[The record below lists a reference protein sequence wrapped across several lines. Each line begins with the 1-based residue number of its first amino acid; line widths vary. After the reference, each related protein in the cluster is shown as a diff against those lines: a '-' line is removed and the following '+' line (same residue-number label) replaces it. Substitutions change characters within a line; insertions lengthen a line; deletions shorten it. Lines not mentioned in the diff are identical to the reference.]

1 MKFPQT
7 RLRRLRQNPTVRALI
22 SETSLSADHFVLPL
36 FVCPGTGM
44 RRPVASMLGVF
55 QLSIDEIVKE
65 CGTAKDTGI
74 NAIMLFGIPAKK
86 DKEGRTGYSPNGIV
100 QRAIPAIKKQHPEL
114 FIITDVCNCEYTTHG
129 HCGPLAKDG
138 SVDNDRTIEIL
149 ARQALSHARAGCDMV
164 APSDM
169 MDGRVGRIRER
180 LDASGF
186 KGMPIM
192 AYSAKYAS
200 GFYGP
205 FRGAAGSAP
214 KSGDRRGYQMDPRN
228 SDEAL
233 RETDLDIQ
241 EGADIV
247 MVKPAM
253 SYCDIIRRIKDAFK
267 VPVAAYNV
275 SGEYSMVKAAAKQGW
290 IDHDRVMM
298 EILVSI
304 KRAGADIIISY
315 HAIEAAG
322 LIAKGFLRQW

>member
-7 RLRRLRQNPTVRALI
+7 RLRRLRRNSTIRGMIAETALCVDD
-22 SETSLSADHFVLPL
+22 LVLPL
-36 FVCPGTGM
+36 FVCPGAKV
-44 RRPVASMLGVF
+44 RRPVESMPGVF
-55 QLSIDEIVKE
+55 QMSIDEVVKE
-65 CGTAKDTGI
+65 CGAAIEAGI
-74 NAIMLFGIPAKK
+74 GAILLFGIPAKK
-86 DKEGRTGYSPNGIV
+86 DNEGRIGYSPKGIV
-100 QRAIPAIKKQHPEL
+100 QRAIPSIKKQFPNL
-114 FIITDVCNCEYTTHG
+114 FVITDVCNCEYTTHG

-138 SVDNDRTIEIL
+138 SVDNDRTVEIL

-180 LDASGF
+180 LDTAGF
-186 KGMPIM
+186 KETPIM

-205 FRGAAGSAP
+205 FREAAGSAP

-233 RETDLDIQ
+233 REVELDIQ

-247 MVKPAM
+247 MVKPAL
-253 SYCDIIRRIKDAFK
+253 SYCDIIRRVKDTFR

-275 SGEYSMVKAAAKQGW
+275 SGEYAMVKAAAHQGW

-322 LIAKGFLRQW
+322 LIAKGYLQK

>member
-7 RLRRLRQNPTVRALI
+7 RLRRLRRNSTIRGMIAETVLCVDDLI
-22 SETSLSADHFVLPL
+22 LPL
-36 FVCPGTGM
+36 FVCPGAKV
-44 RRPVASMLGVF
+44 RRPVDSMPGVC
-55 QLSIDEIVKE
+55 QLSIDEIINE
-65 CGTAKDTGI
+65 CGAAQDTGI
-74 NAIMLFGIPAKK
+74 GAIILFGIPAKK
-86 DKEGRTGYSPNGIV
+86 DDEGRIGYSPKGIV
-100 QRAIPAIKKQHPEL
+100 QRAIPAIKRRFPDL
-114 FIITDVCNCEYTTHG
+114 FVITDVCNCEFTTHG

-138 SVDNDRTIEIL
+138 SVDNDRTVEIL

-186 KGMPIM
+186 ENVPIM
-192 AYSAKYAS
+192 SYSAKYAS

-205 FRGAAGSAP
+205 FRDAAGSAP
-214 KSGDRRGYQMDPRN
+214 KSGDRRGYQMDHRN

-233 RETDLDIQ
+233 REVELDIQ
-241 EGADIV
+241 EGADVV

-253 SYCDIIRRIKDAFK
+253 SYCDIIRRVKDTFK

-275 SGEYSMVKAAAKQGW
+275 SGEYAMVKAAAKQGW

-315 HAIEAAG
+315 HAIEAAK
-322 LIAKGFLRQW
+322 LIAKGYV